1 MIKRTLLIA
10 AGLLLVAAGLL
21 YGEDLKA
28 GEAAIFY
35 RNGDMIIDEVTG
47 ISSARHVLELK
58 NVPEIPLNNLWMIN
72 FINTEWFHFKE
83 LELVETNQ
91 HYIFLKNGEVY
102 IGRIF
107 NFNVGLR
114 HFEFAGG
121 EKFPLAQVSRIYFT
135 RNIPERYKLEMKQLL
150 IHR

>member
-1 MIKRTLLIA
+1 MSKRTLLIA

-58 NVPEIPLNNLWMIN
+58 NIPEIPLNNLWMIN

-107 NFNVGLR
+107 NFNVDLG
-114 HFEFAGG
+114 HFEFASG
-121 EKFPLAQVSRIYFT
+121 EKFPFGQVSRIYFT
-135 RNIPERYKLEMKQLL
+135 RNIPERYKREMKQLL